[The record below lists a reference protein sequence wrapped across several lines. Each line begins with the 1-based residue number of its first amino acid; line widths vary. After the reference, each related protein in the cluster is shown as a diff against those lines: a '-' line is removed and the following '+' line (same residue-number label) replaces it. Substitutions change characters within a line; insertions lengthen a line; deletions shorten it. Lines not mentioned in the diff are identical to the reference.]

1 MFKKLFQKKGEATTD
16 QDTLRFKTTLSCQGC
31 VATITP
37 FLEQLDGIEE
47 WSVDLTSPERILKVR
62 GTVSPEAVIQKL
74 EEAGYEAE
82 LLS

>member
-1 MFKKLFQKKGEATTD
+1 MFKKLFQKKEEGVTE

-37 FLEQLDGIEE
+37 FLEQLNGIDE
-47 WSVDLTSPERILKVR
+47 WSVDLTSSERILTIR

-74 EEAGYEAE
+74 EEAGYKAE

>member
-1 MFKKLFQKKGEATTD
+1 MFKKLFQKKGEVTTD

-74 EEAGYEAE
+74 EEAGYKAE